1 MEINRYNLYAR
12 LGYYTSDIIILYM
25 VYHFTYLNQYNQ
37 IPFLSQQSGFIG
49 LLSMFSW
56 TIISFVFAL
65 NTLSSHEPTASHYS
79 GFLAGQLLL
88 TFVIVFTLVFTKMDI
103 SRLFLFL
110 FLGTQCIF
118 LYLSRAFWLSFFRT
132 MHMAGYHIRNVF
144 LYGTN
149 DDYQIL
155 KKWTQKNKSFGYHL
169 NGWFKDPGVNNK
181 TIIDLPL
188 EFDQIVGHSNVD
200 HFVLDPTRLQ
210 PDHLTEAIDWAE
222 DKGARIHLIEP
233 QTETITRK
241 LEVRDTFGPFAAVKL
256 RREPL
261 KLIGNRMLKKAFDI
275 LFSLLV
281 FVTIYWWFYILVGLI
296 IKLSSR
302 GPIVI
307 KQKRIGIDGQEF
319 TCLKFRTMYSNKA
332 AEKGLQ
338 HLTKKDDPRITWVGN
353 LLRKTNLDELP
364 QFLNVLQGDMSVVGP
379 RPHMISEDKQIAD
392 KVKKYRIRRFVRP
405 GITGWAAVK
414 GFRGGTEN
422 MALMQKR
429 NDHDLEY
436 IENWT
441 FGLDLK
447 ICFKT
452 SYQMIT
458 LSTGAA

>member
-1 MEINRYNLYAR
+1 MELNRYSLYAR
-12 LGYYTSDIIILYM
+12 SGYYISDMIILYLA
-25 VYHFTYLNQYNQ
+25 YHFTYLIHYNQ
-37 IPFLSQQSGFIG
+37 VPVLSGQSGFIG
-49 LLSMFSW
+49 LLSMISW
-56 TIISFVFAL
+56 TIITLTFAL
-65 NTLSSHEPTASHYS
+65 NTLRNNEPAASHYS

-88 TFVIVFTLVFTKMDI
+88 AFVIVSALVFTKSDV
-103 SRLFLFL
+103 SRLFLIM
-110 FLGTQCIF
+110 FLGTQGIV
-118 LYLSRAFWLSFFRT
+118 LGLSRTFWLAFFRT
-132 MHMAGYHIRNVF
+132 MHAAGYHIRNVF
-144 LYGTN
+144 LYGTI
-149 DDYQIL
+149 DDYKTL
-155 KKWTQKNKSFGYHL
+155 KNWTQKNKNFGYYL
-169 NGWFKDPGVNNK
+169 NGWFKDPGVNK
-181 TIIDLPL
+181 HTLIDLPL
-188 EFDQIVGHSNVD
+188 EFDQIVGDSNVD
-200 HFVLDPTRLQ
+200 HFVLDPTRLK

-256 RREPL
+256 RSEPL

-275 LFSLLV
+275 LFSLFV
-281 FVTIYWWFYILVGLI
+281 FVTIYWWFYLLVGMV

-307 KQKRIGIDGQEF
+307 RQKRIGIDGQEF
-319 TCLKFRTMYSNKA
+319 TCLKFRTMYSDKA

-338 HLTKKDDPRITWVGN
+338 HLTKKDDPRITWVGK